1 MAALERR
8 RKEKK
13 NTTHHDIYCFPV
25 LSHSTIPFCLRTDRS
40 VWMKCVHCSTFP
52 LCMQSNMSPPLTE
65 HTGIGCMMMM
75 MLTGAQT
82 QQAQDRPSPDKIRNG
97 NQTVSSNVAPAPP
110 RNRRAN
116 LILRLKVTGDVSL
129 LLLLLFF
136 FADLG

>member
-1 MAALERR
+1 MAARERR
-8 RKEKK
+8 RKRK
-13 NTTHHDIYCFPV
+13 NTTHHDNYCFSV
-25 LSHSTIPFCLRTDRS
+25 MSHSPIPFCLRTDRS

-52 LCMQSNMSPPLTE
+52 LCIQSNMSPPLTE

-75 MLTGAQT
+75 TGAQT
-82 QQAQDRPSPDKIRNG
+82 QQAQDRPSPDKIRTG

-129 LLLLLFF
+129 LLLF